1 MNRRFFSLAAL
12 LLSVSLVGACGGERA
27 EEAPAEQA
35 SEPAPE
41 ATPEAAPNPLLTP
54 RELTEVAPETFR
66 VHLETSEGAVV
77 IEVNRSWAPNGADRF
92 YNLVKNGYYD
102 DTRFYRVV
110 EGFMAQFGLK
120 GVPRVDEAWRN
131 VTTPDDPFTQSN
143 TRGRITFA
151 HAGPNT
157 RSTQVFFNFKDNT
170 HLDES
175 GFTPFGEV
183 VEGMDVV
190 DRIYA
195 GYGELPPAGQGP
207 DYAKAWVQG
216 NAYLDAAYPR
226 LTKIVRTTVEVGG
239 A

>member
-1 MNRRFFSLAAL
+1 MNRRSSTFAL
-12 LLSVSLVGACGGERA
+12 LVAASLVGACGGGEPQEQA
-27 EEAPAEQA
+27 APQEAAQAAPAVDPA
-35 SEPAPE
+35 SPLFTPA
-41 ATPEAAPNPLLTP
+41 T
-54 RELTEVAPETFR
+54 LTESAPETYR
-66 VHLETSEGAVV
+66 VRFETSAGAIVV
-77 IEVNRSWAPNGADRF
+77 QVNKAWAPNGADRF

-120 GVPRVDEAWRN
+120 GINAIDQAWRDASF
-131 VTTPDDPFTQSN
+131 PDDPFTQSN
-143 TRGRITFA
+143 KRGTITFA

-157 RSTQVFFNFKDNT
+157 RTTQVFFNFKDNT

-183 VEGMDVV
+183 VEGLDIMDK
-190 DRIYA
+190 IYA
-195 GYGELPPAGQGP
+195 GYGELPPAGKGP

-216 NAYLDAAYPR
+216 NAYLDENFPEM
-226 LTKIVRTTVEVGG
+226 TKVLSATLESAG